1 MGGVMKLEH
10 KKINYVEFPAE
21 DLDGTKVFFQQAF
34 GWTFQDFGPDY
45 SAFENSGLMGGF
57 FRSNLASSTTS
68 GAALIVLYSE
78 ALEKTQQ
85 DIVRAGGKIVKEIFS
100 FPGGRRFHFQEPSGN
115 ELAVWSDK

>member
-1 MGGVMKLEH
+1 MKLEH

-21 DLDGTKVFFQQAF
+21 DLDGTKVFFQQVF

-57 FRSNLASSTTS
+57 FRSNLSSLTTS

-78 ALEKTQQ
+78 ALEETQQ

-115 ELAVWSDK
+115 ELAVWSDQ